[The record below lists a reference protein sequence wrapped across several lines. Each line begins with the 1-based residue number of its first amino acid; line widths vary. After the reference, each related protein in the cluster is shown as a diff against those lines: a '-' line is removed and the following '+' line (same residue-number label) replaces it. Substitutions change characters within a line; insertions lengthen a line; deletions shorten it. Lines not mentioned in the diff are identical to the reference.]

1 VAGISE
7 GKGLIDSVKS
17 IEGNKVLLS
26 AAVGG
31 VTSGVSAIR
40 AIGLAGRLAVEA
52 AGNVAEGA
60 LHAQVDDT
68 SYGPAEA
75 AKDAVVGAVAGAVG
89 EGAGGL
95 THAVAQQTDA
105 AKSLAHDA
113 KRLDNIADK
122 GRPRAAQELRAQ
134 QAKEKAASY
143 GSKLASVTGAA
154 ASNITTEAA
163 GNKKKQP

>member
-1 VAGISE
+1 M
-7 GKGLIDSVKS
+7 KS

-52 AGNVAEGA
+52 AGNVAERA

-95 THAVAQQTDA
+95 THAVTQQTDA
-105 AKSLAHDA
+105 AGEKSAHDA
-113 KRLDNIADK
+113 KRLDSIADK